1 MDDLK
6 AQIAKNDGAYEGN
19 IGFVNYVEGIYV
31 GYKYYETA
39 SDDGVINYN
48 DLVQYPF
55 GYGLSYTTFEQKI
68 ENFKADDKTVSFDAV
83 VTNTGERASDEVAQV
98 YAVPPPSRVRKPL
111 KQLLGF
117 ERLKDV
123 QPGESRQVQLRIP
136 TEELRFYD
144 VISRTLMVEEGD
156 YGLFAGPSSQ
166 DRALVT
172 RIHVPGGKTGFR
184 DSRKH
189 QPADHFDRCENLEIT
204 EGLLG
209 FSAVTPMDPEKPMTA
224 EYRDC
229 CLPGKE
235 GELVLF
241 LKSAAGCRVKACIN
255 GIEKACWEGETRT
268 YARSGMRIH
277 RDPQEKLERQK
288 PIFVELRLSMEDLP
302 ADSQAT
308 LQLCLEGDAQ
318 LCYWRVTE
326 PAPLLFG

>member
-1 MDDLK
+1 MDSTESLFLE
-6 AQIAKNDGAYEGN
+6 A
-19 IGFVNYVEGIYV
+19 
-31 GYKYYETA
+31 
-39 SDDGVINYN
+39 
-48 DLVQYPF
+48 LR
-55 GYGLSYTTFEQKI
+55 YGLAGAPVPWTEPPDLSAQKTL
-68 ENFKADDKTVSFDAV
+68 ARLA
-83 VTNTGERASDEVAQV
+83 RAQ
-98 YAVPPPSRVRKPL
+98 
-111 KQLLGF
+111 
-117 ERLKDV
+117 
-123 QPGESRQVQLRIP
+123 
-136 TEELRFYD
+136 
-144 VISRTLMVEEGD
+144 
-156 YGLFAGPSSQ
+156 
-166 DRALVT
+166 
-172 RIHVPGGKTGFR
+172 
-184 DSRKH
+184 
-189 QPADHFDRCENLEIT
+189 
-204 EGLLG
+204 
-209 FSAVTPMDPEKPMTA
+209 AVTPLIAQALFGCSAMAGSPVLETMRREARQLTIRQATRTAEFLLLLRDLDARGLRPLVLKGAVCRSLYPEPEQRPSVDEDLLIPPGDFPAYHAALLAYGLRLMDPEKPMTA

-229 CLPGKE
+229 RLPGKE